1 MTGSF
6 HIICNASSGSGDAVE
21 ARQQIEQVLGSA
33 GRQHE
38 FILIDDP
45 ARLPEIAQRAAEA
58 AVRDDG
64 AVVVAGGDGTINA
77 VAQAVLPTGRPF
89 GIVPQ
94 GTFNYSPRAHGI
106 PLETTAAAQ
115 ALLTARLKPVQ
126 VGLVNERVF
135 LVNASL
141 GLYPELLQD
150 REEFKREYGR
160 RRSVALVA
168 GLRTLMQEHRPL
180 RVEIEHDA
188 GREVLQTLSIFVG
201 NNPLQ
206 LEQVGLAAGR
216 GRAAP
221 QARGGGRKARGQDRD
236 SSFSPFAAC
245 SVDLGD
251 AESVRDFSFRAMTV
265 QPLGGA
271 ARRPIKV
278 AIDGEIFWS
287 QPPLQFSVAPQT
299 LMLMVPGAASQDS

>member
-1 MTGSF
+1 MAGSF
-6 HIICNASSGSGDAVE
+6 HIICNASSGSGDAAE

-33 GRQHE
+33 GRQYE

-45 ARLPEIAQRAAEA
+45 ARLPEIAQRAAQA
-58 AVRDDG
+58 AVQDDG

-106 PLETTAAAQ
+106 PLETRAAAQ

-141 GLYPELLQD
+141 GLYPDLLQD
-150 REEFKREYGR
+150 REQYKREYGR
-160 RRSVALVA
+160 KRSVALMA

-188 GREVLQTLSIFVG
+188 GREVLHTLSIFVG

-206 LEQVGLAAGR
+206 LEQVGL
-216 GRAAP
+216 P
-221 QARGGGRKARGQDRD
+221 QAQDVQGRRLAAVVIKPVGKMRLVFLAVRGLLGR
-236 SSFSPFAAC
+236 
-245 SVDLGD
+245 LGD
-251 AESVRDFSFRAMTV
+251 AESVRDFSFRTMTV
-265 QPLGGA
+265 QPLGAA
-271 ARRPIKV
+271 ARQPIKV
-278 AIDGEIFWS
+278 AVDGEIFWS
-287 QPPLQFSVAPQT
+287 QAPLHFGVAPQT
-299 LMLMVPGAASQDS
+299 LMLMVPGEAPQDS